1 MSYITVSN
9 IKIEVVR
16 KEIKNLHL
24 GVYPPGGRVRI
35 AAPLNVKEDAIR
47 LFAVTKLGWIKKNQ
61 RKFEGQDR
69 LSEREY
75 KNRES
80 HYYEGRRYLLNIIET
95 EVAPKVVI
103 RNKTTIDL
111 YVRPGATLKKCH
123 EVMNQWYRQQ
133 IKLHIPAIIE
143 KWEKKM
149 GVTVNDWQ
157 VKQMKTKWGSC
168 NIEAKRIW
176 LNLELAKKPLHC
188 LEYIIVHEM
197 VHLLERHHNERFIA
211 YMDKFLPNWRY
222 LKTELNKLPV
232 SHGEW
237 GY

>member
-1 MSYITVSN
+1 MELSTGISKFQSEFTPNY
-9 IKIEVVR
+9 R
-16 KEIKNLHL
+16 K
-24 GVYPPGGRVRI
+24 GT
-35 AAPLNVKEDAIR
+35 
-47 LFAVTKLGWIKKNQ
+47 VTKLGWIKKNQ

-95 EVAPKVVI
+95 QAAPKVAI
-103 RNKTTIDL
+103 RNKTIIDL
-111 YVRPGATLKKCH
+111 YVRPGATITKCH
-123 EVMNQWYRQQ
+123 EVMNRWYMQQ
-133 IKLHIPAIIE
+133 IKLLIPAIIK

-168 NIEAKRIW
+168 NIEAKLIW
-176 LNLELAKKPLHC
+176 LNLELAKKPLLS

-197 VHLLERHHNERFIA
+197 VHLF
-211 YMDKFLPNWRY
+211 
-222 LKTELNKLPV
+222 
-232 SHGEW
+232 
-237 GY
+237 

>member
-1 MSYITVSN
+1 MSFITISN

-16 KEIKNLHL
+16 KDIKNLHL
-24 GVYPPGGRVRI
+24 AVYPPAGRVRI
-35 AAPLNVKEDAIR
+35 AVPLNVKEDTIR

-80 HYYEGRRYLLNIIET
+80 HYYEGKRFLLNIIET
-95 EVAPKVVI
+95 ESTPKVEI

-111 YVRPGATLKKCH
+111 FVRPGATIIKRQK
-123 EVMNQWYRQQ
+123 VMNQWYRHQ
-133 IKLHIPAIIE
+133 IKLIIPAIIK

-149 GVTVNDWQ
+149 GVKVNQWQ

-168 NIEAKRIW
+168 NIEENRIW
-176 LNLELAKKPLHC
+176 LNLELAKKPFHC

-197 VHLLERHHNERFIA
+197 VHLLERHHNEKFIA
-211 YMDKFLPNWRY
+211 YMDKFLPNWRF